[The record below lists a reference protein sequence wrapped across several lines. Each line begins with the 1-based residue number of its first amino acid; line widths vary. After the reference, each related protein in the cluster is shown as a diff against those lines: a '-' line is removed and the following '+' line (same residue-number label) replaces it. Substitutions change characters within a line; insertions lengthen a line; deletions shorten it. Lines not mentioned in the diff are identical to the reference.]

1 MNGNH
6 IISLR
11 FFVRVSFVVKS
22 FLFLSKFPAHLSK
35 LLQISYQT
43 FILIL
48 SYLDLHSPQLS
59 GQLVLHFDRW
69 PFLSII
75 LLKKANVGHCSYL
88 PRNACRLL
96 AGLRPYGRNQNRGRS
111 SKYLQWRVC
120 PCFCNTPPCRP
131 CRLESPKSLG
141 PGL

>member
-1 MNGNH
+1 MNGKPH
-6 IISLR
+6 YLTK
-11 FFVRVSFVVKS
+11 FFVRVCSVVKS

-43 FILIL
+43 FILVL

-75 LLKKANVGHCSYL
+75 LHKKANVGHCL
-88 PRNACRLL
+88 PSKERL
-96 AGLRPYGRNQNRGRS
+96 
-111 SKYLQWRVC
+111 
-120 PCFCNTPPCRP
+120 
-131 CRLESPKSLG
+131 
-141 PGL
+141 